1 VNNVSW
7 AALQIKDLV
16 IILVEVAV
24 GFYMIYIINGR
35 AALLSIIV
43 FLVIIS
49 VNSIFAYFSTK

>member
-1 VNNVSW
+1 VNNISW

-24 GFYMIYIINGR
+24 GFYMIYNINGK

-49 VNSIFAYFSTK
+49 VNNIFAYFSTK

>member
-1 VNNVSW
+1 MNNISW

-24 GFYMIYIINGR
+24 GFYMIYNINGK

-49 VNSIFAYFSTK
+49 VNNIFAYFSTK